1 MYQNRCSST
10 NRQAETFCSR
20 CSDSS
25 QAPSLG
31 KQPPWQE
38 CHGAGGVEDGGHGD
52 GGGEDG
58 GDGEEGEESKRIV
71 LLHRH
76 TQKHTKHKNTKTQHK
91 NTQTHQTQ
99 KHTHTKH
106 TNTD

>member
-1 MYQNRCSST
+1 MSST

-31 KQPPWQE
+31 KQPPCQE
-38 CHGAGGVEDGGHGD
+38 CHRDGGDEDGGHGD
-52 GGGEDG
+52 GGVEDGGDEDG

-76 TQKHTKHKNTKTQHK
+76 TYI
-91 NTQTHQTQ
+91 HQLPITP
-99 KHTHTKH
+99 KSTI
-106 TNTD
+106 